1 MEAELVALATAA
13 ARQLI
18 AASDTD
24 QWSWVREEFA
34 RVIAHGSGGD
44 ALNRELETLSD
55 DHAAAQ
61 EDGGPDAVEGLL
73 ARWRRRLLHLLQ
85 DSPELT
91 TSLRELV
98 DRLAASDG
106 APTAADHRSAGSV
119 FVIQDG
125 DQGVSYRVRPV
136 HGNTPP
142 GPPFGDDKEDEW

>member
-18 AASDTD
+18 AAADTD

-34 RVIAHGSGGD
+34 RLIAHGGGGD

-61 EDGGPDAVEGLL
+61 EDGDADAVEGLITL
-73 ARWRRRLLHLLQ
+73 WRRRVLHLLQ

-91 TSLRELV
+91 APLRELTE
-98 DRLAASDG
+98 RLAASDG
-106 APTAADHRSAGSV
+106 APTDADHRSGGSV
-119 FVIQDG
+119 LVIQDQ
-125 DQGVSYRVRPV
+125 DQGASYRVAPV

-142 GPPFGDDKEDEW
+142 GPPFGDDEEDEW

>member
-24 QWSWVREEFA
+24 QWPWIREEFA
-34 RVIAHGSGGD
+34 RLIAHGGGGD

-61 EDGGPDAVEGLL
+61 EDGDPDAVEGLIAL
-73 ARWRRRLLHLLQ
+73 WRRRVLHLLQ

-91 TSLRELV
+91 APLRELV

-106 APTAADHRSAGSV
+106 APTAADHRSGGGV
-119 FVIQDG
+119 LVIQDQ
-125 DQGVSYRVRPV
+125 DEGVSYRVRPV

-142 GPPFGDDKEDEW
+142 GPPFGDDEEDEW